1 MTDDATLTL
10 TLDAA
15 LRDRFVAEADAALRP
30 AEDVLRDLVRDFVA
44 RRDAARDAEIRAEIE
59 QALREADD
67 PDARF
72 IGDDDVAADWLR
84 QRAELLQR
92 VGRGPA

>member
-10 TLDAA
+10 TLDAT

-67 PDARF
+67 PEVERVSHDEAISR
-72 IGDDDVAADWLR
+72 L
-84 QRAELLQR
+84 R
-92 VGRGPA
+92 VGRAEMMRRAGSSTR